1 MNANDEMIM
10 FLIHNQQAI
19 KNLIQPFTNQY
30 NQLLEL
36 EDPIFIDDIQ
46 KQYKNVVRWI
56 IVKQLMENTPASV
69 EDAFIFL
76 DEFNIEEYL
85 R

>member
-10 FLIHNQQAI
+10 FLIHNQQSI
-19 KNLIQPFTNQY
+19 KNLVQPYTSQY

-46 KQYKNVVRWI
+46 KQYKDVIRWI
-56 IVKQLMENTPASV
+56 IVRQLMENTPASV

-76 DEFNIEEYL
+76 DEFNLTDYL